1 MSTIV
6 AISTAPG
13 NGGIGI
19 VRMSGERCFE
29 VLEKIFKPIN
39 NKVAKG
45 YSIKYGYIID
55 KENKNKIID
64 EVLVSYFV
72 APKSYTT
79 ENMCEINSH
88 GNNII
93 LKEILECCIKNGA
106 VLAEAGEFTKRAF
119 INGRIDLLQAEAVI
133 DVINSKSEKEKIAAI
148 NQLEGGLSQEVKNI
162 KTQILDIL
170 TNMEVSI
177 DYPEY
182 EIEEETNEEVLSK
195 LNSIK
200 FELNSLENS
209 FERGKILK
217 DGIKVAIVGRPNAG
231 KSSLLNRI
239 LREDRAIVT
248 DIEGTTRDTIEEFVN
263 INGLLFKI
271 IDTAGIRESDNEI
284 EKIGIDKSKKALS
297 EADLVI
303 AIFDKTKE
311 LLEEDYKILS
321 EIKNKN
327 AIILLNKK
335 DLKEDRIK
343 KEQFKGYS
351 DNILDVSIKNNDG
364 IEELYNKMTD
374 IFSTNEIQVEN
385 TSIITNIRH
394 KEAIKKSKESICK
407 ALEAINTGMTVDIIA
422 IYLKDS
428 IENLNTITGEEAGE
442 EIINEIFARFCL
454 GK

>member
-1 MSTIV
+1 MNTIV

-19 VRMSGERCFE
+19 VRMSGEESFKI
-29 VLEKIFKPIN
+29 LDKIFKPIN
-39 NKVAKG
+39 DSKIKG
-45 YSIKYGYIID
+45 YSIKYGNIVD
-55 KENKNKIID
+55 KNSNIID

-72 APKSYTT
+72 APRSYTT

-93 LKEILECCIKNGA
+93 LKKILEVCIENGA

-133 DVINSKSEKEKIAAI
+133 DVINSKSEKERIAEV

-162 KTQILDIL
+162 KTKILDIL

-182 EIEEETNEEVLSK
+182 EIEEETNEAILSK

-200 FELNSLENS
+200 HELNYLENS

-271 IDTAGIRESDNEI
+271 IDTAGIREADNEI

-311 LLEEDYKILS
+311 LLEEDYQILN

-335 DLKEDRIK
+335 DLKQDKIK
-343 KEQFKGYS
+343 IEQFKKYS
-351 DNILDVSIKNNDG
+351 DDILNVSIKNNDG

-374 IFSTNEIQVEN
+374 MFSTNEIQVEN

-394 KEAIKKSKESICK
+394 KEAIKKSKECVYK
-407 ALEAINTGMTVDIIA
+407 ALEAIKNGMTIDIVA
-422 IYLKDS
+422 IYLKEA
-428 IENLNTITGEEAGE
+428 IESLNAITGENVTED
-442 EIINEIFARFCL
+442 IINDIFSKFCL

>member
-1 MSTIV
+1 MNTIV

-19 VRMSGERCFE
+19 VRMSGEESFKI
-29 VLEKIFKPIN
+29 LDKIFKPIN
-39 NKVAKG
+39 DSKIKG
-45 YSIKYGYIID
+45 YSIKYGNIVD
-55 KENKNKIID
+55 KNSNIID

-72 APKSYTT
+72 APRSYTT

-93 LKEILECCIKNGA
+93 LKKILEVCIENGA

-133 DVINSKSEKEKIAAI
+133 DVINSKSEKERIAAV

-162 KTQILDIL
+162 KTKILDIL

-182 EIEEETNEEVLSK
+182 EIEEETNEAILSK

-200 FELNSLENS
+200 HELNYLENS

-271 IDTAGIRESDNEI
+271 IDTAGIREADNEI

-311 LLEEDYKILS
+311 ILEEDYQILN

-335 DLKEDRIK
+335 DLKQDKIK
-343 KEQFKGYS
+343 IEQFK
-351 DNILDVSIKNNDG
+351 K
-364 IEELYNKMTD
+364 T
-374 IFSTNEIQVEN
+374 IF
-385 TSIITNIRH
+385 
-394 KEAIKKSKESICK
+394 
-407 ALEAINTGMTVDIIA
+407 
-422 IYLKDS
+422 
-428 IENLNTITGEEAGE
+428 
-442 EIINEIFARFCL
+442 
-454 GK
+454 

>member
-1 MSTIV
+1 MNTIV

-19 VRMSGERCFE
+19 VRMSGEECFKI
-29 VLEKIFKPIN
+29 LDKIFKPIN
-39 NKVAKG
+39 NNNNNIKG
-45 YSIKYGYIID
+45 YSIKYGNIID
-55 KENKNKIID
+55 KNNNIID

-93 LKEILECCIKNGA
+93 LKKILEICIENGA

-133 DVINSKSEKEKIAAI
+133 DVINSKSEKERIAAV
-148 NQLEGGLSQEVKNI
+148 NQLEGGLSQEVRKI
-162 KTQILDIL
+162 KTKILDIL

-182 EIEEETNEEVLSK
+182 ETEEETNEEILNK

-200 FELNSLENS
+200 YELNYLENS

-217 DGIKVAIVGRPNAG
+217 DGIKVAIIGRPNAG

-271 IDTAGIRESDNEI
+271 IDTAGIRKADNEI

-311 LLEEDYKILS
+311 LLEEDYQILN
-321 EIKNKN
+321 ETKNKN

-335 DLKEDRIK
+335 DLKQDKIK
-343 KEQFKGYS
+343 EEQFKKYTN
-351 DNILDVSIKNNDG
+351 NILDVSIKNNEG

-374 IFSTNEIQVEN
+374 MFSINEIQVEN

-394 KEAIKKSKESICK
+394 KEAIKKSKESIYK
-407 ALEAINTGMTVDIIA
+407 ALEAIKNGMTIDIVA
-422 IYLKDS
+422 IYLKEA
-428 IENLNTITGEEAGE
+428 IESLNTITGENVTED
-442 EIINEIFARFCL
+442 IINDIFSKFCL

>member
-1 MSTIV
+1 MNTIV

-19 VRMSGERCFE
+19 VRMSGEECFKI
-29 VLEKIFKPIN
+29 LDKIFKPIN
-39 NKVAKG
+39 NNNNNIKG
-45 YSIKYGYIID
+45 YSIKYGNIID
-55 KENKNKIID
+55 KNNNIID

-93 LKEILECCIKNGA
+93 LKKILEICIENGA

-133 DVINSKSEKEKIAAI
+133 DVINSKSEKERIAAV
-148 NQLEGGLSQEVKNI
+148 NQLEGGLSQEVRKI
-162 KTQILDIL
+162 KTKILDIL

-182 EIEEETNEEVLSK
+182 ETEEETNEEILNK

-200 FELNSLENS
+200 YELNYLENS

-217 DGIKVAIVGRPNAG
+217 DGIKVAIIGRPNAG

-271 IDTAGIRESDNEI
+271 IDTAGIRKADNEI

-311 LLEEDYKILS
+311 LLEEDYQILN
-321 EIKNKN
+321 ETKNKN

-335 DLKEDRIK
+335 DLKQDKIK
-343 KEQFKGYS
+343 EEQFKKYT
-351 DNILDVSIKNNDG
+351 DNILDVSIKNNEG

-374 IFSTNEIQVEN
+374 MFSTNEIQVEN

-394 KEAIKKSKESICK
+394 KEAIKKSKESIYK
-407 ALEAINTGMTVDIIA
+407 ALEAIKNGMTIDIVA
-422 IYLKDS
+422 IYLKEA
-428 IENLNTITGEEAGE
+428 IESLNTITGENVTED
-442 EIINEIFARFCL
+442 IINDIFSKFCL

>member
-1 MSTIV
+1 MNTIV

-19 VRMSGERCFE
+19 VRMSGEECFE
-29 VLEKIFKPIN
+29 ILDKIFKPIN
-39 NKVAKG
+39 NNNIKG
-45 YSIKYGYIID
+45 YSIKYGNIID
-55 KENKNKIID
+55 KNDNVID

-93 LKEILECCIKNGA
+93 LKKILEICIENGA
-106 VLAEAGEFTKRAF
+106 ILAEAGEFTKRAF

-133 DVINSKSEKEKIAAI
+133 DVINSKSEKERIAAV
-148 NQLEGGLSQEVKNI
+148 NQLEGGLSQEVRNI
-162 KTQILDIL
+162 KTKILDIL

-182 EIEEETNEEVLSK
+182 EIEEKTNEEVLKELKSIKNK
-195 LNSIK
+195 LNY
-200 FELNSLENS
+200 LENS

-284 EKIGIDKSKKALS
+284 ERIGIDKSKKALC

-311 LLEEDYKILS
+311 LLEEDYQILN

-335 DLKEDRIK
+335 DLKQDKIK
-343 KEQFKGYS
+343 EEQFTKYS
-351 DNILDVSIKNNDG
+351 GNILNVSIKNNDG
-364 IEELYNKMTD
+364 IEELYSKMTD
-374 IFSTNEIQVEN
+374 MFSTNEIQVEN

-394 KEAIKKSKESICK
+394 KEAIKKSKESIYK
-407 ALEAINTGMTVDIIA
+407 SLEAINTGMTVDIIA
-422 IYLKDS
+422 IYLKDA
-428 IENLNTITGEEAGE
+428 IESLNTITGENVTED
-442 EIINEIFARFCL
+442 IINDIFSKFCL

>member
-374 IFSTNEIQVEN
+374 IFSTNAIQVEN

-422 IYLKDS
+422 IYLKDA
-428 IENLNTITGEEAGE
+428 IENLNTITGENVTED
-442 EIINEIFARFCL
+442 IINDIFSKFCL

>member
-1 MSTIV
+1 MNTIV

-19 VRMSGERCFE
+19 VRMSGEECFE
-29 VLEKIFKPIN
+29 ILDKIFKPIN
-39 NKVAKG
+39 NNNIKG
-45 YSIKYGYIID
+45 YSIKYGNIID
-55 KENKNKIID
+55 KNDNIID

-93 LKEILECCIKNGA
+93 LKKILEICIENGA
-106 VLAEAGEFTKRAF
+106 ILAEAGEFTKRAF

-133 DVINSKSEKEKIAAI
+133 DVINSKSEKERIAAV
-148 NQLEGGLSQEVKNI
+148 NQLEGGLSQEVRNI
-162 KTQILDIL
+162 KTKILDIL

-182 EIEEETNEEVLSK
+182 EIEEKTNEEVLKELKSIKNK
-195 LNSIK
+195 LNY
-200 FELNSLENS
+200 LENS

-284 EKIGIDKSKKALS
+284 EKIGIDKSKKALG

-311 LLEEDYKILS
+311 LLEEDYQILN

-335 DLKEDRIK
+335 DLKQDKIK
-343 KEQFKGYS
+343 EEQFTKYS
-351 DNILDVSIKNNDG
+351 GNILNVSIKNNDG
-364 IEELYNKMTD
+364 IEELYSKMTD
-374 IFSTNEIQVEN
+374 MFSTNEIQVEN

-394 KEAIKKSKESICK
+394 KEAIKKSKESIYK
-407 ALEAINTGMTVDIIA
+407 SLEAINTGMTVDIIA
-422 IYLKDS
+422 IYLKDA
-428 IENLNTITGEEAGE
+428 IESLNTITGENVTED
-442 EIINEIFARFCL
+442 IINDIFSKFCL

>member
-1 MSTIV
+1 MNTIV

-19 VRMSGERCFE
+19 VRMSGEESFKI
-29 VLEKIFKPIN
+29 LDKIFKPIN
-39 NKVAKG
+39 DSKIKG
-45 YSIKYGYIID
+45 YSIKYGNIVD
-55 KENKNKIID
+55 KNSNIID

-72 APKSYTT
+72 APRSYTT

-93 LKEILECCIKNGA
+93 LKKILEVCIENGA

-133 DVINSKSEKEKIAAI
+133 DVINSKSEKERIAAV

-162 KTQILDIL
+162 KTKILDIL

-182 EIEEETNEEVLSK
+182 EIEEETNEAILSK

-200 FELNSLENS
+200 HELNYLENS

-271 IDTAGIRESDNEI
+271 IDTAGIREADNEI

-311 LLEEDYKILS
+311 ILEEDYQILN

-335 DLKEDRIK
+335 DLKQDKIK
-343 KEQFKGYS
+343 IEQFKKYS
-351 DNILDVSIKNNDG
+351 DDILNVSIKNNDG

-374 IFSTNEIQVEN
+374 MFSTNEIQVEN

-394 KEAIKKSKESICK
+394 KEAIKKSKECVYK
-407 ALEAINTGMTVDIIA
+407 ALEAIKNGMTIDIVA
-422 IYLKDS
+422 IYLKEA
-428 IENLNTITGEEAGE
+428 IESLNAITGESVTED
-442 EIINEIFARFCL
+442 IINDIFSKFCL

>member
-1 MSTIV
+1 MNTIV

-19 VRMSGERCFE
+19 VRMSGEESFKI
-29 VLEKIFKPIN
+29 LDKIFKPIN
-39 NKVAKG
+39 DSKIKG
-45 YSIKYGYIID
+45 YSIKYGNIVD
-55 KENKNKIID
+55 KNSNIID

-72 APKSYTT
+72 APRSYTT

-93 LKEILECCIKNGA
+93 LKKILEVCIENGA

-133 DVINSKSEKEKIAAI
+133 DVINSKSEKERIAAV

-162 KTQILDIL
+162 KTKILDIL

-182 EIEEETNEEVLSK
+182 EIEEETNEAILSK

-200 FELNSLENS
+200 HELNYLENS

-271 IDTAGIRESDNEI
+271 IDTAGIREADNEI

-311 LLEEDYKILS
+311 ILEEDYQILN

-335 DLKEDRIK
+335 DLKQDKIK
-343 KEQFKGYS
+343 IEQFKKYS
-351 DNILDVSIKNNDG
+351 DDILNVSIKNNDG

-374 IFSTNEIQVEN
+374 MSRGKH
-385 TSIITNIRH
+385 IR
-394 KEAIKKSKESICK
+394 
-407 ALEAINTGMTVDIIA
+407 
-422 IYLKDS
+422 
-428 IENLNTITGEEAGE
+428 
-442 EIINEIFARFCL
+442 
-454 GK
+454 

>member
-1 MSTIV
+1 MNTIV

-19 VRMSGERCFE
+19 VRMSGEESFKI
-29 VLEKIFKPIN
+29 LDKIFKPIN
-39 NKVAKG
+39 DSDIKG
-45 YSIKYGYIID
+45 YSIKYGNIVD
-55 KENKNKIID
+55 KNSNIID

-93 LKEILECCIKNGA
+93 LKKILEVCIENGA

-133 DVINSKSEKEKIAAI
+133 DVINSKSEKERIAAV

-162 KTQILDIL
+162 KTKILDIL

-182 EIEEETNEEVLSK
+182 EIEEETNEAILSK

-200 FELNSLENS
+200 HELNYLENS

-271 IDTAGIRESDNEI
+271 IDTAGIREADNEI
-284 EKIGIDKSKKALS
+284 EKIGIDKSKKALG

-311 LLEEDYKILS
+311 LLEEDYQILN

-335 DLKEDRIK
+335 DLKQDKIK
-343 KEQFKGYS
+343 IEQFKKYS
-351 DNILDVSIKNNDG
+351 DDILNVSIKNNEG

-374 IFSTNEIQVEN
+374 MFSTNEIQVEN

-394 KEAIKKSKESICK
+394 KEAIKKSKECVYN
-407 ALEAINTGMTVDIIA
+407 ALEAIKNRMTIDIVA
-422 IYLKDS
+422 IYLKEA
-428 IENLNTITGEEAGE
+428 IESLNTITGENVTED
-442 EIINEIFARFCL
+442 IINDIFSKFCL

>member
-1 MSTIV
+1 MNTIV

-19 VRMSGERCFE
+19 VRMSGEESFKI
-29 VLEKIFKPIN
+29 LDKIFKPIN
-39 NKVAKG
+39 DSKIKG
-45 YSIKYGYIID
+45 YSIKYGNIVD
-55 KENKNKIID
+55 KNSNIID

-72 APKSYTT
+72 APRSYTT

-93 LKEILECCIKNGA
+93 LKKILEVCIENGA

-133 DVINSKSEKEKIAAI
+133 DVINSKSEKERIAAV

-162 KTQILDIL
+162 KTKILDIL

-182 EIEEETNEEVLSK
+182 EIEEETNEAILSK

-200 FELNSLENS
+200 HELNYLENS

-271 IDTAGIRESDNEI
+271 IDTAGIREADNEI

-311 LLEEDYKILS
+311 LLEEDYQILN

-335 DLKEDRIK
+335 DLKQDKIK
-343 KEQFKGYS
+343 IEQFKKYS
-351 DNILDVSIKNNDG
+351 DDILNVSIKNNDG

-374 IFSTNEIQVEN
+374 MFSTNEIQVEN

-394 KEAIKKSKESICK
+394 KEAIKKSKECVYK
-407 ALEAINTGMTVDIIA
+407 ALEAIKNGMTIDIVA
-422 IYLKDS
+422 IYLKEA
-428 IENLNTITGEEAGE
+428 IESLNAITGENVTED
-442 EIINEIFARFCL
+442 IINDIFSKFCL

>member
-1 MSTIV
+1 MNTIV

-19 VRMSGERCFE
+19 VRMSGEECFE
-29 VLEKIFKPIN
+29 ILDKIFKPIN
-39 NKVAKG
+39 NNNIKG
-45 YSIKYGYIID
+45 YSIKYGNIID
-55 KENKNKIID
+55 KNDNIID

-93 LKEILECCIKNGA
+93 LKKILEICIENGA
-106 VLAEAGEFTKRAF
+106 ILAEAGEFTKRAF

-133 DVINSKSEKEKIAAI
+133 DVINSKSEKERIAAV
-148 NQLEGGLSQEVKNI
+148 NQLEGGLSQEVRNI
-162 KTQILDIL
+162 KTKILDIL

-182 EIEEETNEEVLSK
+182 EIEEKTNEEVLKELKSIKNK
-195 LNSIK
+195 LNY
-200 FELNSLENS
+200 LENS

-239 LREDRAIVT
+239 LKEDRAIVT

-284 EKIGIDKSKKALS
+284 ERIGIDKSKKALG

-311 LLEEDYKILS
+311 LLEEDYQILN

-335 DLKEDRIK
+335 DLKQDKIK
-343 KEQFKGYS
+343 EEQFTKYS
-351 DNILDVSIKNNDG
+351 GNILNVSIKNNDG
-364 IEELYNKMTD
+364 IEELYSKMTD
-374 IFSTNEIQVEN
+374 MFSTNEIQVEN

-394 KEAIKKSKESICK
+394 KEAIKKSKESIYK
-407 ALEAINTGMTVDIIA
+407 SLEAINTGMTVDIIA
-422 IYLKDS
+422 IYLKDA
-428 IENLNTITGEEAGE
+428 IESLNTITGENVTED
-442 EIINEIFARFCL
+442 IINDIFSKFCL

>member
-1 MSTIV
+1 MNTIV

-19 VRMSGERCFE
+19 VRMSGEECFE
-29 VLEKIFKPIN
+29 ILDKIFKPIN
-39 NKVAKG
+39 NNNIKG
-45 YSIKYGYIID
+45 YSIKYGNIID
-55 KENKNKIID
+55 KNDNIID

-93 LKEILECCIKNGA
+93 LKKILEICIENGA
-106 VLAEAGEFTKRAF
+106 ILAEAGEFTKRAF

-133 DVINSKSEKEKIAAI
+133 DVINSKSEKERIAAV
-148 NQLEGGLSQEVKNI
+148 NQLEGGLSQEVRNI
-162 KTQILDIL
+162 KTKILDIL

-182 EIEEETNEEVLSK
+182 EIEEKTNEEVLKELKSIKNK
-195 LNSIK
+195 LNY
-200 FELNSLENS
+200 LENS

-284 EKIGIDKSKKALS
+284 ERIGIDKSKKALS

-311 LLEEDYKILS
+311 LLEEDYQILN

-335 DLKEDRIK
+335 DLKQDKIK
-343 KEQFKGYS
+343 EEQFTKYS
-351 DNILDVSIKNNDG
+351 SNILNVSIKNNDG
-364 IEELYNKMTD
+364 IEELYSKMTD
-374 IFSTNEIQVEN
+374 MFSTNEIQVEN

-394 KEAIKKSKESICK
+394 KEAIKKSKESIYK
-407 ALEAINTGMTVDIIA
+407 SLEAINTGMTVDIIA
-422 IYLKDS
+422 IYLKDA
-428 IENLNTITGEEAGE
+428 IESLNTITGENVTED
-442 EIINEIFARFCL
+442 IINDIFSKFCL

>member
-1 MSTIV
+1 MNTIV

-19 VRMSGERCFE
+19 VRMSGEESFKI
-29 VLEKIFKPIN
+29 LDKIFKPIN
-39 NKVAKG
+39 DSKIKG
-45 YSIKYGYIID
+45 YSIKYGNIVD
-55 KENKNKIID
+55 KNSNIID

-72 APKSYTT
+72 APRSYTT

-93 LKEILECCIKNGA
+93 LKKILEVCIENGA

-133 DVINSKSEKEKIAAI
+133 DVINSKSEKERIAAV

-162 KTQILDIL
+162 KTKILDIL

-182 EIEEETNEEVLSK
+182 EIEEETNEAILSK

-200 FELNSLENS
+200 HELNYLENS

-271 IDTAGIRESDNEI
+271 IDTAGIREADNEI

-311 LLEEDYKILS
+311 ILEEDYQILN

-335 DLKEDRIK
+335 DLKQDKIK
-343 KEQFKGYS
+343 IEQFKKYS
-351 DNILDVSIKNNDG
+351 DDILNVSIKNNDG

-374 IFSTNEIQVEN
+374 MFSTNEIQVEN

-394 KEAIKKSKESICK
+394 KEAIKKSKECVYK
-407 ALEAINTGMTVDIIA
+407 ALEAIKNGMTIDIVT
-422 IYLKDS
+422 IYLKEA
-428 IENLNTITGEEAGE
+428 IESLNAITGENVTED
-442 EIINEIFARFCL
+442 IINDIFSKFCL

>member
-428 IENLNTITGEEAGE
+428 IENLNTITGENVTED
-442 EIINEIFARFCL
+442 IINEIFSKFCL

>member
-1 MSTIV
+1 MNTIV

-19 VRMSGERCFE
+19 VRMSGEESFKI
-29 VLEKIFKPIN
+29 LDKIFKPIN
-39 NKVAKG
+39 DSKIKG
-45 YSIKYGYIID
+45 YSIKYGNIVD
-55 KENKNKIID
+55 KNSNIID

-72 APKSYTT
+72 APRSYTT

-93 LKEILECCIKNGA
+93 LKKILEVCIENGA

-133 DVINSKSEKEKIAAI
+133 DVINSKSEKERIAAV

-162 KTQILDIL
+162 KTKILDIL

-182 EIEEETNEEVLSK
+182 EIEEETNEAILSK

-200 FELNSLENS
+200 HELNYLENS

-271 IDTAGIRESDNEI
+271 IDTAGIREADNEI
-284 EKIGIDKSKKALS
+284 EKIGIDKSKKALG

-311 LLEEDYKILS
+311 LLEEDYQILN

-335 DLKEDRIK
+335 DLKQDKIK
-343 KEQFKGYS
+343 IEQFKKYS
-351 DNILDVSIKNNDG
+351 DDILNVSIKNNDG

-374 IFSTNEIQVEN
+374 MFSTNEIQAEN

-394 KEAIKKSKESICK
+394 KEAIKKSKECVYK
-407 ALEAINTGMTVDIIA
+407 ALEAIKNGMTIDIVA
-422 IYLKDS
+422 IYLKEA
-428 IENLNTITGEEAGE
+428 IESLNAITGENVTED
-442 EIINEIFARFCL
+442 IINDIFSKFCL

>member
-1 MSTIV
+1 MNTIV

-19 VRMSGERCFE
+19 VRMSGEESFKI
-29 VLEKIFKPIN
+29 LDKIFKPIN
-39 NKVAKG
+39 DSKIKG
-45 YSIKYGYIID
+45 YSIKYGNIVD
-55 KENKNKIID
+55 KNSNIID

-72 APKSYTT
+72 APRSYTT

-93 LKEILECCIKNGA
+93 LKKILEVCIENGA

-133 DVINSKSEKEKIAAI
+133 DVINSKSEKERIAAV

-162 KTQILDIL
+162 KTKILDIL

-182 EIEEETNEEVLSK
+182 EIEEETNEAILSK

-200 FELNSLENS
+200 HELNYLENS

-271 IDTAGIRESDNEI
+271 IDTAGIREADNEI

-311 LLEEDYKILS
+311 ILEEDYQILN

-335 DLKEDRIK
+335 DLKQDKIK
-343 KEQFKGYS
+343 IEQFKKYS
-351 DNILDVSIKNNDG
+351 DDILNVSIKNNDG

-374 IFSTNEIQVEN
+374 MFSTNEIQVEN

-394 KEAIKKSKESICK
+394 KEAIKKSKECVYK
-407 ALEAINTGMTVDIIA
+407 ALEAIKNGMTIDIVT
-422 IYLKDS
+422 IYLKEA
-428 IENLNTITGEEAGE
+428 IESLNSITGENVTED
-442 EIINEIFARFCL
+442 IINDIFSKFCL

>member
-1 MSTIV
+1 MNTIV

-19 VRMSGERCFE
+19 VRMSGEECFE
-29 VLEKIFKPIN
+29 ILDKIFKPIN
-39 NKVAKG
+39 NNNIKG
-45 YSIKYGYIID
+45 YSIKYGNIID
-55 KENKNKIID
+55 KNDNIID

-93 LKEILECCIKNGA
+93 LKKILEICIENGA
-106 VLAEAGEFTKRAF
+106 ILAEAGEFTKRAF

-133 DVINSKSEKEKIAAI
+133 DVINSKSEKERIAAV
-148 NQLEGGLSQEVKNI
+148 NQLEGGLSQEVRNI
-162 KTQILDIL
+162 KTKILDIL

-182 EIEEETNEEVLSK
+182 EIEEKTNEEVLKELKSIKNK
-195 LNSIK
+195 LNY
-200 FELNSLENS
+200 LENS

-284 EKIGIDKSKKALS
+284 ERIGIDKSKKALG

-311 LLEEDYKILS
+311 LLEEDYQILN

-335 DLKEDRIK
+335 DLKQDKIK
-343 KEQFKGYS
+343 EEQFTKYS
-351 DNILDVSIKNNDG
+351 GNILNVSIKNNDG
-364 IEELYNKMTD
+364 IEELYSKMTD
-374 IFSTNEIQVEN
+374 MFSTNEIQVEN

-394 KEAIKKSKESICK
+394 KEAIKKSKESIYK
-407 ALEAINTGMTVDIIA
+407 SLEAINTGMTVDIIA
-422 IYLKDS
+422 IYLKDA
-428 IENLNTITGEEAGE
+428 IESLNTITGENVTED
-442 EIINEIFARFCL
+442 IINDIFSKFCL

>member
-422 IYLKDS
+422 IYLKDA
-428 IENLNTITGEEAGE
+428 IENLNTITGENVTED
-442 EIINEIFARFCL
+442 IINDIFSKFCL

>member
-1 MSTIV
+1 MNTIV

-19 VRMSGERCFE
+19 VRMSGEECFE
-29 VLEKIFKPIN
+29 ILDKIFKPIN
-39 NKVAKG
+39 NNNIKG
-45 YSIKYGYIID
+45 YSIKYGNIID
-55 KENKNKIID
+55 KNDNIID

-93 LKEILECCIKNGA
+93 LKKILEICIENGA
-106 VLAEAGEFTKRAF
+106 ILAEAGEFTKRAF

-133 DVINSKSEKEKIAAI
+133 DVINSKSEKERIAAV
-148 NQLEGGLSQEVKNI
+148 NQLEGGLSQEVRNI
-162 KTQILDIL
+162 KTKILDIL

-182 EIEEETNEEVLSK
+182 EIEEKTNEEVLKELKSIKNK
-195 LNSIK
+195 LNY
-200 FELNSLENS
+200 LENS

-284 EKIGIDKSKKALS
+284 ERIGIDKSKKALC

-311 LLEEDYKILS
+311 LLEEDYQILN

-335 DLKEDRIK
+335 DLKQDKIK
-343 KEQFKGYS
+343 EEQFTKYS
-351 DNILDVSIKNNDG
+351 GNILNVSIKNNDG
-364 IEELYNKMTD
+364 IEELYSKMTD
-374 IFSTNEIQVEN
+374 MFSTNEIQVEN

-394 KEAIKKSKESICK
+394 KEAIKKSKESIYK
-407 ALEAINTGMTVDIIA
+407 SLEAINTGMTVDIIA
-422 IYLKDS
+422 IYLKDA
-428 IENLNTITGEEAGE
+428 IESLNTITGENVTED
-442 EIINEIFARFCL
+442 IINDIFSKFCL

>member
-1 MSTIV
+1 MNTIV

-19 VRMSGERCFE
+19 VRMSGEESFKI
-29 VLEKIFKPIN
+29 LDKIFKPIN
-39 NKVAKG
+39 DSKIKG
-45 YSIKYGYIID
+45 YSIKYGNIVD
-55 KENKNKIID
+55 KNSNIID

-72 APKSYTT
+72 APRSYTT

-93 LKEILECCIKNGA
+93 LKKILEVCIENGA

-133 DVINSKSEKEKIAAI
+133 DVINSKSEKERIAAV

-162 KTQILDIL
+162 KTKILDIL

-182 EIEEETNEEVLSK
+182 EIEEETNEAILSK

-200 FELNSLENS
+200 HELNYLENS

-271 IDTAGIRESDNEI
+271 IDTAGIREADNEI

-311 LLEEDYKILS
+311 LLEEDYQILN

-335 DLKEDRIK
+335 DLKQDKIK
-343 KEQFKGYS
+343 IEQFKKYS
-351 DNILDVSIKNNDG
+351 DDILNVSIKNNDG

-374 IFSTNEIQVEN
+374 MFSTNEIQVEN

-394 KEAIKKSKESICK
+394 KEAIKKSKECVYK
-407 ALEAINTGMTVDIIA
+407 ALEAIKNGMTIDIVT
-422 IYLKDS
+422 IYLKEA
-428 IENLNTITGEEAGE
+428 IESLNAITGENVTED
-442 EIINEIFARFCL
+442 IINDIFSKFCL

>member
-428 IENLNTITGEEAGE
+428 IENLNTITGENVTED
-442 EIINEIFARFCL
+442 IINDIFSKFCL

>member
-1 MSTIV
+1 
-6 AISTAPG
+6 
-13 NGGIGI
+13 
-19 VRMSGERCFE
+19 
-29 VLEKIFKPIN
+29 
-39 NKVAKG
+39 
-45 YSIKYGYIID
+45 
-55 KENKNKIID
+55 
-64 EVLVSYFV
+64 
-72 APKSYTT
+72 
-79 ENMCEINSH
+79 
-88 GNNII
+88 
-93 LKEILECCIKNGA
+93 
-106 VLAEAGEFTKRAF
+106 
-119 INGRIDLLQAEAVI
+119 
-133 DVINSKSEKEKIAAI
+133 
-148 NQLEGGLSQEVKNI
+148 
-162 KTQILDIL
+162 
-170 TNMEVSI
+170 MEVSI

-182 EIEEETNEEVLSK
+182 EIEEETNEAILSK

-200 FELNSLENS
+200 HELNYLENS

-271 IDTAGIRESDNEI
+271 IDTAGIREADNEI

-303 AIFDKTKE
+303 ANFDKTKE
-311 LLEEDYKILS
+311 ILEEDYQILN

-335 DLKEDRIK
+335 DLKQDKIK
-343 KEQFKGYS
+343 IEQFKKYS
-351 DNILDVSIKNNDG
+351 DDILNVSIKNNDG

-374 IFSTNEIQVEN
+374 MFSTNEIQVEN

-394 KEAIKKSKESICK
+394 KEAIKKSKECVYK
-407 ALEAINTGMTVDIIA
+407 ALEAIKNGMTIDIVT
-422 IYLKDS
+422 IYLKEA
-428 IENLNTITGEEAGE
+428 IESLNAITGENVTED
-442 EIINEIFARFCL
+442 IINDIFSKFCL

>member
-1 MSTIV
+1 MNTIV

-19 VRMSGERCFE
+19 VRMSGEESFKI
-29 VLEKIFKPIN
+29 LDKIFKPIN
-39 NKVAKG
+39 DSKIKG
-45 YSIKYGYIID
+45 YSIKYGNIVD
-55 KENKNKIID
+55 KNSNIID

-72 APKSYTT
+72 APRSYTT

-93 LKEILECCIKNGA
+93 LKKILEVCIENGA

-133 DVINSKSEKEKIAAI
+133 DVINSKSEKERIAAV

-162 KTQILDIL
+162 KTKILDIL

-182 EIEEETNEEVLSK
+182 EIEEETNEAILSK

-200 FELNSLENS
+200 HELNYLENS

-271 IDTAGIRESDNEI
+271 IDTAGIREADNEI

-311 LLEEDYKILS
+311 ILEEDYQILN

-335 DLKEDRIK
+335 DLKQDKIK
-343 KEQFKGYS
+343 IEQFKKYS
-351 DNILDVSIKNNDG
+351 DDILNVSIKNNDG

-374 IFSTNEIQVEN
+374 MFSTNEIQVEN

-394 KEAIKKSKESICK
+394 KEAIKKSKECVYK
-407 ALEAINTGMTVDIIA
+407 ALEAIKNGMTIDIVA
-422 IYLKDS
+422 IYLKEA
-428 IENLNTITGEEAGE
+428 IESLNAITGENVTED
-442 EIINEIFARFCL
+442 IINDIFSKFCL

>member
-1 MSTIV
+1 MNTIV

-19 VRMSGERCFE
+19 VRMSGEECFKI
-29 VLEKIFKPIN
+29 LDKIFKPIN
-39 NKVAKG
+39 NNNNIKG
-45 YSIKYGYIID
+45 YSIKYGNIID
-55 KENKNKIID
+55 KKNNIID
-64 EVLVSYFV
+64 EVLVSYFI

-93 LKEILECCIKNGA
+93 LKKILEICIENGA

-133 DVINSKSEKEKIAAI
+133 DVINSKSEKERIAAV
-148 NQLEGGLSQEVKNI
+148 NQLEGGLSQEVRKI
-162 KTQILDIL
+162 KTKILDIL

-182 EIEEETNEEVLSK
+182 EIEEETNEEILNK

-200 FELNSLENS
+200 YELNYLENS

-271 IDTAGIRESDNEI
+271 IDTAGIREADNEI

-303 AIFDKTKE
+303 AIFDKTKK
-311 LLEEDYKILS
+311 LLEEDYQILN

-335 DLKEDRIK
+335 DLKQDKIK
-343 KEQFKGYS
+343 EEQFKKYT
-351 DNILDVSIKNNDG
+351 DNILDVSIKNNEG

-374 IFSTNEIQVEN
+374 MFSTNEIQVEN

-394 KEAIKKSKESICK
+394 KEAIKKSKESIYK
-407 ALEAINTGMTVDIIA
+407 ALEAIKNGMTIDIVA
-422 IYLKDS
+422 IYLKEA
-428 IENLNTITGEEAGE
+428 IESLNTITGENVTED
-442 EIINEIFARFCL
+442 IINDIFSKFCL